1 MKHILLLLAFAATS
15 AHAQTS
21 LWSKH
26 TEPLVEGI
34 GGAYVITS
42 PGQLAYLAEMLNT
55 PAQYEVYARRTYQ
68 LGADIDLAAHRWD
81 VPVGVSNLAPF
92 RGTFNG
98 NNRRITFQHHY
109 FFVDFFC

>member
-1 MKHILLLLAFAATS
+1 MKHLPLLLLAFAATS

-55 PAQYEVYARRTYQ
+55 PAQHAQFAAAHYRLSE
-68 LGADIDLAAHRWD
+68 DIDLQGRD
-81 VPVGVSNLAPF
+81 P
-92 RGTFNG
+92 
-98 NNRRITFQHHY
+98 
-109 FFVDFFC
+109 